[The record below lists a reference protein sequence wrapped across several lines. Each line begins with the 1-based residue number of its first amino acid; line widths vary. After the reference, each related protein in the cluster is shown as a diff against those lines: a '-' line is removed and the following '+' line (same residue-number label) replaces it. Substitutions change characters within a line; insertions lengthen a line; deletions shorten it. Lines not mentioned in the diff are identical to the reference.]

1 MLSLPL
7 HPKFLGPS
15 EKLFY
20 WLVAHDILPFEGTT
34 GEVILTKMHSWTQQ
48 RDWTQHVP
56 DEGWFVEILQK
67 TANVSDDV
75 QTFLIYDRNV
85 VAQANQV
92 GINF

>member
-56 DEGWFVEILQK
+56 DEGRFVEILQK